1 MTGGYNLV
9 DQPWIGVA
17 GADGKH
23 HEWGI
28 RQVLHEAGNIR
39 GLDEGEAAYRVP
51 VLRLLTAIAYRI
63 FPGPGMGQ
71 DPVERWRGLYG
82 RDGFDPDL
90 VDAYLDRW
98 HDRFDLFDPDRPF
111 LQYPGL
117 ATRKGPRPL
126 VLADPVARGIGPGQ
140 AYVPEDGVDPARAA
154 LMLLSIQAWD
164 TAGIKPAADGSPSGR
179 SGREYPPHGL
189 PGQGMCGL
197 LDMAWME
204 GPDLYHTLL
213 LNWAPPC
220 RRNGDRAA
228 WERPLPP
235 SPGPV
240 LGRRPEGPADCLTWT
255 GRRVLLEGGPDGV
268 DGAIV
273 AYGDIVDPT
282 TLHGIEPMARWAAR
296 TRKGSTPRPAGI
308 PSGPK
313 PTLARAITGIIPSS
327 AENPDVC
334 PAGIAWDAQALD
346 TAGADLGLSLHTMA
360 VSYGRQASG
369 ITDIAARSTPIIPDW
384 LTPLGGRI
392 LAGTARALTDM
403 EDAWANYRIRTM
415 RAAGGRPE
423 GGGLDRLNA
432 VRAAARDEGALDM
445 RNAMSL
451 LLQGRTDPV
460 GILEY
465 MAGRIK
471 SRLVPEQPRNFLHQ
485 GGQDPVQALDVLH
498 GRLSQAILGPGLSR
512 LTDVAQAIE
521 AGNRKLDDT
530 AREAMKHGWTPASLA
545 RAYGMSEAALR
556 RLRDGAKPVDG
567 PETADPRPAMLDARA
582 CIQTLS
588 GLLISLCRAGEHE
601 GASRERLESASGL
614 SHMTLHRRL
623 ARPAEGAGDPDD
635 AWRVWMPEDQG
646 AEGLAPH
653 AAALAAS
660 AMAAGED
667 EQRLQRLLGTWEH
680 QPRILRDG
688 ATGLRIL
695 PQTEWRLQP
704 RTESLKHN
712 QGQALHG
719 RRGRPT
725 RLDADDD
732 KRIASLYGQGK
743 ATVHEL
749 AVRYHV
755 SAGTIYGS
763 LRRTKGARGQRS

>member
-1 MTGGYNLV
+1 MTGGYNLI

-17 GADGKH
+17 DADGTH

-28 RQVLHEAGNIR
+28 RQVLHEAGGIR

-63 FPGPGMGQ
+63 LPGPETGQ
-71 DPVERWRGLYG
+71 DPMEQWRRLYG
-82 RDGFDPDL
+82 RNGFDPDL

-98 HDRFDLFDPDRPF
+98 HDRFDLFGPDRPF
-111 LQYPGL
+111 MQYPGL
-117 ATRKGPRPL
+117 ATGKGPRPL

-140 AYVPEDGVDPARAA
+140 VFVPEEGVDPARAA

-164 TAGIKPAADGSPSGR
+164 TAGIKPAADGSPSAR
-179 SGREYPPHGL
+179 SGHEYPPHGL

-197 LDMAWME
+197 LDMAWLE

-213 LNWAPPC
+213 LGWAPAC
-220 RRNGDRAA
+220 RRKGDRAA
-228 WERPLPP
+228 WERLLPP

-255 GRRVLLEGGPDGV
+255 GRRILLQGGPDGV

-282 TLHGIEPMARWAAR
+282 ILHGIEPMARWAAS
-296 TRKGSTPRPAGI
+296 TRKGSAPRPAGI

-369 ITDIAARSTPIIPDW
+369 ITDIAARTTPIIPDW

-392 LAGTARALTDM
+392 LARTARALTDM
-403 EDAWANYRIRTM
+403 DDAWVDYRIRMM

-432 VRAAARDEGALDM
+432 VRAAARDENALDM
-445 RNAMSL
+445 QNAMSL
-451 LLQGRTDPV
+451 LLQGRADPV
-460 GILEY
+460 GILED
-465 MAGRIK
+465 MARRIK
-471 SRLVPEQPRNFLHQ
+471 GRPVPDQPRNFLHRN
-485 GGQDPVQALDVLH
+485 GQDPIQALGVLH
-498 GRLSQAILGPGLSR
+498 GRLSQAILGEGLSR

-521 AGNRKLDDT
+521 AGNRRLDDT
-530 AREAMKHGWTPASLA
+530 ARNAMNHGWTPASLA
-545 RAYGMSEAALR
+545 RAYGMSEATLN
-556 RLRDGAKPVDG
+556 RLQDGAKTADEPK
-567 PETADPRPAMLDARA
+567 TADPRPAMLDARA

-623 ARPAEGAGDPDD
+623 ARPAEGVDD

-653 AAALAAS
+653 AAALAS
-660 AMAAGED
+660 LAMAAGGAD
-667 EQRLQRLLGTWEH
+667 EQRLQRLLRTWER
-680 QPRILRDG
+680 QPRLLRDG
-688 ATGLRIL
+688 VSGLRIL

-704 RTESLKHN
+704 RTGGLKRD
-712 QGQALHG
+712 QGQPLHR
-719 RRGRPT
+719 RRGRAK

-732 KRIASLYGQGK
+732 KRIARLYGQGK
-743 ATVHEL
+743 ATVNEL

-755 SAGTIYGS
+755 SAGTIYNS
-763 LRRTKGARGQRS
+763 LKRTRKGR